1 MTNCRII
8 LAISSV
14 LVLSSSSYDVS
25 ASPAGALAPV
35 ASEEAPKG
43 HLFIIGGG
51 SRPQEMMERFVDLA
65 PGGRIVVF
73 PMASAEPQTV
83 GPEQAEELRKLGAK
97 DVAVHNVTREQA
109 LAADSGK
116 ILEGAGGVWFSG
128 GVQSRVT
135 DILLDTPLHEK
146 LLEIYEKGA
155 VVGGTSAGAAIMSEI
170 MITGDEKREV
180 KEGREFE
187 TIQAGNIVTTRGLG
201 LWKAAIVDQHFAT
214 RKRHNRLI
222 TLVLEHPELP
232 GIGIDESTAVIV
244 SGGTRFEVIGRR
256 NVIVFDA
263 RGAHIARRDPDAIGG
278 TGLRMHVLLPG
289 DAFDL
294 AGSASSDKSR

>member
-1 MTNCRII
+1 MPLIV
-8 LAISSV
+8 SV
-14 LVLSSSSYDVS
+14 AFIFAAAFV
-25 ASPAGALAPV
+25 AP
-35 ASEEAPKG
+35 SETPKG
-43 HLFIIGGG
+43 HLFIVGGG
-51 SRPQEMMERFVDLA
+51 DRPPEMMKRFVDLA

-97 DVAVHNVTREQA
+97 EVAVHNVSREQA
-109 LAADSGK
+109 SAADSGK
-116 ILEGAGGVWFSG
+116 ILDGVGGVWFSG

-135 DILLDTPLHEK
+135 DILLDTPLHKK
-146 LLEIYEKGA
+146 LLEVYEAGA
-155 VVGGTSAGAAIMSEI
+155 VVGGTSAGAAVMSEV

-187 TIQAGNIVTTRGLG
+187 TIQAGNVVTTRGLG
-201 LWKAAIVDQHFAT
+201 LWRAAIVDQHFAT

-222 TLVLEHPELP
+222 SLVLEHPDLP
-232 GIGIDESTAVIV
+232 GVGVDESTAVIV
-244 SGGTRFEVIGRR
+244 SGGTRFEVIGRN

-263 RGAHIARRDPDAIGG
+263 RGARVSRRGPDSIGG
-278 TGLRMHVLLPG
+278 TGLRVHVLLPG

-294 AGSASSDKSR
+294 AASAPD

>member
-1 MTNCRII
+1 MNRGERVELMRKTAFFA
-8 LAISSV
+8 LVVISISA
-14 LVLSSSSYDVS
+14 VLS
-25 ASPAGALAPV
+25 AAPSPALA
-35 ASEEAPKG
+35 EAPKG

-51 SRPQEMMERFVDLA
+51 SRQQEMMKRFVDLV
-65 PGGRIVVF
+65 PGGRVVVF
-73 PMASAEPQTV
+73 PMASAEPQSV
-83 GPEQAEELRKLGAK
+83 GPEQAEELRRLGAK
-97 DVAVHNVTREQA
+97 EVVVHNVSREQA

-116 ILEGAGGVWFSG
+116 ILDGIGGVWFSG

-135 DILLDTPLHEK
+135 DIMLDTPLHRR
-146 LLEIYEKGA
+146 LVEIYEGGA
-155 VVGGTSAGAAIMSEI
+155 VVGGTSAGAAIMSEV

-187 TIQAGNIVTTRGLG
+187 TIQAGNIITTRGLG

-232 GIGIDESTAVIV
+232 GVGVDESTAVLV
-244 SGGTRFEVIGRR
+244 AGGTRFEVIGRN

-263 RGAHIARRDPDAIGG
+263 RGARISRRGPDAVGG
-278 TGLRMHVLLPG
+278 RGLRMHVLLAG
-289 DAFDL
+289 DTFDL
-294 AGSASSDKSR
+294 AASASPDESR